1 MTLTAEQQ
9 AIVRAE
15 GDLYIRACP
24 GAGKTRTLIE
34 LAVRATEGA
43 PRHGVAFLSFT
54 NAAAGEV
61 RARLT
66 RRAPRLLRPPS
77 FVGTFDSFLIRY
89 VLGPDGLERA
99 PGLRVQ
105 FRESWG
111 HDLDFRIAQCA
122 VPLDAFAPHQGKV
135 FLRPGL
141 VRSRYA
147 VHAKLRTLDERII
160 DDLERAAERNIR
172 RLMAQGIVTSPFLRS
187 DALRRI
193 RKRSPAHLA
202 ARFRVVIVD
211 EAQDCDPGDLEIVSA
226 LRKAGCRCVVVA
238 DPEQGIFGF
247 RGADPRKLDELGLA
261 GMVLSGNFRS
271 SKSICAAAASLRA
284 RDGDPDSAMRAD
296 SVDRPVVVLPY
307 EKLDERIG
315 SRFMALLPGAS
326 VDAMVVAHAEEHA
339 RAAIGRAK
347 GPKDSAAAGAV
358 IARALE
364 NPSPTDWQAAR
375 RLLEASLRR
384 ALGSERDNDLD
395 SRLERWVT
403 VSAAQVL
410 GCAAAM
416 QEGRPCARVRNALDN
431 LRPPRGLQF
440 VGKRTEWFTCRD
452 VPGENASQASS
463 PDPRDEV
470 ELPLGFSTVHS
481 AKGHEY
487 GAVLVVIPMSGRLG
501 ELLEAW
507 DVRDV
512 AHEGRA
518 VLYVAATRARDLLA
532 FAVPEAVADSVVS
545 LLERQGAQVEVRA
558 EGKCPSNHA
567 DVQQR
572 E

>member
-1 MTLTAEQQ
+1 MTNEQQ
-9 AIVRAE
+9 AIVRAG

-34 LAVRATEGA
+34 LAVHATKGA

-54 NAAAGEV
+54 NAAAVEV

-66 RRAPRLLRPPS
+66 RRAPSLLRPPS

-89 VLGPDGLERA
+89 LLGPDGLERA

-105 FRESWG
+105 FRESWEDTVG
-111 HDLDFRIAQCA
+111 FG
-122 VPLDAFAPHQGKV
+122 VPLDAFVPRKGRVRLQ
-135 FLRPGL
+135 PSL
-141 VRSRYA
+141 VRSSFA
-147 VHAKLRTLDERII
+147 LRTKVSKLDDADKAR
-160 DDLERAAERNIR
+160 LERAACARIDF
-172 RLMAQGIVTSPFLRS
+172 LMRQGITTSAFLRS
-187 DALRRI
+187 DARRRI
-193 RKRSPAHLA
+193 LQHPLEHLA
-202 ARFRVVIVD
+202 RRFRVIVVD

-247 RGADPRKLDELGLA
+247 RGADPRKLDELGFA
-261 GMVLSGNFRS
+261 EMVLSGNFRS

-284 RDGDPDSAMRAD
+284 RDDDPDSVMRAD

-315 SRFMALLPGAS
+315 SRFMALLPGAN

-347 GPKDSAAAGAV
+347 APKDSAAAGAV

-384 ALGSERDNDLD
+384 ALGSERENELD

-410 GCAAAM
+410 GSAAAM
-416 QEGRPCARVRNALDN
+416 QKGRACARVRKALDN

-440 VGKRTEWFTCRD
+440 VSKRAKWFTCRD
-452 VPGENASQASS
+452 VPGENARQASS
-463 PDPRDEV
+463 PDPRGVV
-470 ELPLGFSTVHS
+470 ELPVEFSTIHS

-487 GAVLVVIPMSGRLG
+487 GAVLVVIPGSGRLD
-501 ELLEAW
+501 ELLDAW
-507 DVRDV
+507 KVRDA

-532 FAVPEAVADSVVS
+532 FAVPEAVSDSVVS

-558 EGKCPSNHA
+558 EGESKCTSNHA
-567 DVQQR
+567 DVQQF